1 MIPVLRSATE
11 EKVMAFYID
20 FNFINIRDLIDL
32 TEVDLEFEN
41 QLQNLAEQVFENPL
55 ESPANPADD
64 FEESAIKFLSEIVV
78 ENDTKQAAET
88 SKKDVAEVILK
99 PIAPSVTIQK
109 PAVNKNEAYIKY
121 INSKYEHDKAE
132 YFINVL
138 LNPVKTH
145 LRNRFDYADVR
156 SSYLSNRILGKD
168 KETAE
173 RAEENRRRE
182 DENLRNAEAERRIES
197 LKKVELNKFF
207 ELKVKEQFKR
217 V

>member
-1 MIPVLRSATE
+1 
-11 EKVMAFYID
+11 MAFYID

-32 TEVDLEFEN
+32 SEVDLEFEN
-41 QLQNLAEQVFENPL
+41 QLQHLAEQVFENPS

-88 SKKDVAEVILK
+88 GKKDVADVILK

-109 PAVNKNEAYIKY
+109 PAVDKNEAYIKY

-145 LRNRFDYADVR
+145 LRNRFDYSDVR
-156 SSYLSNRILGKD
+156 SSYLSNKILGKD

-173 RAEENRRRE
+173 RADENRRRE
-182 DENLRNAEAERRIES
+182 DENFRNAEAERRIES
-197 LKKVELNKFF
+197 LNKIELNKIF
-207 ELKVKEQFKR
+207 ELKVKEQFRR